1 MFNPFGEIPRG
12 FLTPVFAINSLD
24 KYVTICYNR
33 YLRLNNTHNNLI
45 SKSNPFWII
54 TNLTRKYKENKCL
67 LI

>member
-12 FLTPVFAINSLD
+12 FLTPVVDINSLD

-45 SKSNPFWII
+45 SKSNPFWVI
-54 TNLTRKYKENKCL
+54 TNSH
-67 LI
+67 